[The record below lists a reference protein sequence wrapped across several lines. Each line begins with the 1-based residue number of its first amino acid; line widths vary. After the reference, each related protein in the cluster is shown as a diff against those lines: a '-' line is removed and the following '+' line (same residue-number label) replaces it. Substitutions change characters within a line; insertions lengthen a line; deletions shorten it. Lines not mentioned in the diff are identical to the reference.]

1 MSRSSDLPTVQPT
14 GPSGSR
20 PPSTVVYVNPHR
32 RSLFGLFLDILFVF
46 MLLGSLALN
55 FVLFLLLVPDLLDEE
70 LSTLTERYHSGTSS
84 AKAKVAVVRIDGP
97 IIEGLSGYFHN
108 QLRDA
113 ARDDEVKAVVV
124 AIDSP
129 GGTVTASDQ
138 LHKQISDLR
147 DGKWPLPSGKTSSPK
162 PVVVAMQAVAAS
174 GGYYI
179 AVPGQKIFAEPTT
192 ITGSIGVY
200 APILDLHELAERH
213 GVKMHIIKKGELKA
227 SGSMFKEL
235 TPEERAEFDEQIE
248 AAYQR
253 FMQIVRDGRKD
264 RLKVGL
270 RDEIQ
275 MPSLVRQGETVLRRL
290 ADGGVFTAQ
299 QAKEYGLIDE
309 IGYLEDAVAEAKKLA
324 GLKEARVVVYEA
336 PLSLLDSMLGIR
348 REQPNT
354 QLDLSRLPGM
364 SAKAWYLTPGYELSG
379 LKLRLTDLFP
389 LR

>member
-1 MSRSSDLPTVQPT
+1 MPNPSDIPTVQPA
-14 GPSGSR
+14 GASSGK
-20 PPSTVVYVNPHR
+20 PPATMVHVMPYR
-32 RSLFGLFLDILFVF
+32 RSLFGVLLDVLLVF
-46 MLLGSLALN
+46 ALIGSLLLN
-55 FVLFLLLVPDLLDEE
+55 FVLIAMLLPDLLAEE
-70 LSTLTERYHSGTSS
+70 YSTLTERYHSGTSS
-84 AKAKVAVVRIDGP
+84 AEDKIAIVRIDGP
-97 IIEGLSGYFHN
+97 ILEGLSGYFHN

-113 ARDDEVKAVVV
+113 ARDEAVKAVVV
-124 AIDSP
+124 AVNSP
-129 GGTVTASDQ
+129 GGSVTASDQ

-147 DGKWPLPSGKTSSPK
+147 DGKWPLPSGKTSKPK
-162 PVVVAMQAVAAS
+162 PVVISMEAVAAS
-174 GGYYI
+174 GGYYV

-264 RLKVGL
+264 RLKIGL

-275 MPSLVRQGETVLRRL
+275 MPSLVRPGETVIRRL
-290 ADGGVFTAQ
+290 ADGGIFTAQ

-309 IGYLEDAVAEAKKLA
+309 IGYTEDAVAEAKRLA
-324 GLKEARVVVYEA
+324 GLKEARVITYEP
-336 PLSLLDSMLGIR
+336 PLSLMDSLLGIR
-348 REQPNT
+348 KEAPKASI
-354 QLDLSRLPGM
+354 DLSSLPGF
-364 SAKAWYLTPGYELSG
+364 SRKVWYLTPGYELSG
-379 LKLRLTDLFP
+379 LKLPISEL
-389 LR
+389 LRSR

>member
-1 MSRSSDLPTVQPT
+1 MPNTPEVPIAQPV
-14 GPSGSR
+14 GPSGGR
-20 PPSTVVYVNPHR
+20 PPSTVVYVQPYR
-32 RSLFGLFLDILFVF
+32 RSLFGVLLDFFLVF
-46 MLLGSLALN
+46 ALVGSVLLN
-55 FVLFLLLVPDLLDEE
+55 FLLLVLLMPDLLDEDY
-70 LSTLTERYHSGTSS
+70 STLTERYHSGTSS
-84 AKAKVAVVRIDGP
+84 AGSKIAMVQIDGP
-97 IIEGLSGYFHN
+97 IIEGLSGYFHD
-108 QLRDA
+108 QLRAA
-113 ARDDEVKAVVV
+113 ARDEDVKAVVV
-124 AIDSP
+124 AINSP
-129 GGTVTASDQ
+129 GGSVTASDQ

-147 DGKWPLPSGKTSSPK
+147 DGKWPMPSGKTSSPK

-253 FMQIVRDGRKD
+253 FMQIVQDGRKD
-264 RLKVGL
+264 KLKVGL

-275 MPSLVRQGETVLRRL
+275 VPSLVRKGETVLRRL
-290 ADGGVFTAQ
+290 ADGGVYTAQ
-299 QAKEYGLIDE
+299 QAKEYGLIDD
-309 IGYLEDAVAEAKKLA
+309 IGYVEDAVAEAKKLA
-324 GLKEARVVVYEA
+324 KLQEARVVVYEA

-348 REQPNT
+348 KETPAGRV
-354 QLDLSRLPGM
+354 DLSMLPGM
-364 SAKAWYLTPGYELSG
+364 SARAWYLTPGYELSG
-379 LKLRLTDLFP
+379 LKMPIRDLFP